1 MPAKID
7 GRTKAAVLR
16 FIAAY
21 DAKNGRGGVSAA
33 SRKFKVTRV
42 TISRWLT
49 KNPSAKK
56 QAKPVKAAKAAK
68 AAKVAKV
75 VKTKKR
81 KYTKR
86 TPKAAKVVHRRGR
99 RPSAAPRVTAFARGL
114 VEVAALQAKI
124 ANQMLKLASVVA

>member
-21 DAKNGRGGVSAA
+21 DAKNGRGGISAA

-42 TISRWLT
+42 TISRWLA

-56 QAKPVKAAKAAK
+56 KAKPAKAK
-68 AAKVAKV
+68 KV
-75 VKTKKR
+75 VKTVKKR
-81 KYTKR
+81 KYTR
-86 TPKAAKVVHRRGR
+86 RAPKAVKVVRRRRRRGR
-99 RPSAAPRVTAFARGL
+99 RPSSAPRMKAFAKGL
-114 VEVAALQAKI
+114 IAVAVLQAKI
-124 ANQMLKLASVVA
+124 ADQMKKLASVVA